1 MDHPVSGK
9 LACCCFQIIS
19 TCSIWRP
26 FTCVNCG
33 HLRMR
38 ISCGTGMHTRSELG
52 SSPVTCGFRS
62 SFFKD
67 GASSLHTRSSKL
79 SHIWHEKKK
88 LPHSDR
94 FLCVRTAGMFIS
106 TVNRVRLRAFAC
118 LPGASAVRATTLSR
132 ACIFP
137 RGWHVKWRART
148 RAHPTLALVSVSK
161 RWDAGSPGLVIEIF

>member
-79 SHIWHEKKK
+79 SHIWHEKKQK
-88 LPHSDR
+88 TTTLGPLPVRQDCGNVHFNDKSCKAARFCLSPRCISSARDHS
-94 FLCVRTAGMFIS
+94 LA
-106 TVNRVRLRAFAC
+106 RVPFPPRVAREM
-118 LPGASAVRATTLSR
+118 ASAHSCAPNARSCERFQEVRR
-132 ACIFP
+132 GQP
-137 RGWHVKWRART
+137 RLGY
-148 RAHPTLALVSVSK
+148 
-161 RWDAGSPGLVIEIF
+161 